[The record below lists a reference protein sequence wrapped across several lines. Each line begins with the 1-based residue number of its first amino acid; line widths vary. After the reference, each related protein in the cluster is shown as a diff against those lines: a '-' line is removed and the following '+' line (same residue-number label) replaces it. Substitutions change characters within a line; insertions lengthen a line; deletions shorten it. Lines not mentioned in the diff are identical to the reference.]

1 MELGSLLD
9 GSRALEV
16 GHGILFLSGLIY
28 PILSR
33 TRTSVAMHPS
43 SHSVTL
49 HVRCKYITLATF
61 GKIHRIWHSD
71 ALSIKSSLIS
81 LISLLGQA
89 KDRVVPAGWSGCLSQ
104 KV

>member
-1 MELGSLLD
+1 MIGQ
-9 GSRALEV
+9 
-16 GHGILFLSGLIY
+16 
-28 PILSR
+28 
-33 TRTSVAMHPS
+33 SVAMHSS

-89 KDRVVPAGWSGCLSQ
+89 KDRVVRDVGGNKSHQDSTFSHRDTRD
-104 KV
+104 